1 MKAVIYGAKSTEDVH
16 GSIPTQLA
24 DCRALA
30 ERQGW
35 EVVGEFSD
43 EAFSAYHG
51 NRGPDLALAKAL
63 AVQTAAQDG
72 RCVLVAQDADRFAR
86 GAGDAPGA
94 ADHLGELYFAMRRQ
108 GVALWSVRSGELDL
122 LRAALEGERATSE
135 SARKSQAVTAGLK
148 RRAERGQ
155 PVGAL
160 PIGYTAE
167 PTLVAGQV
175 ITQRVVDAERAP
187 VVRRMFDLAAR
198 RSTPG
203 EISRRLNAEGATTI
217 RGKTWTVRAVRTVLR
232 NEDYAGRNGYPK
244 LVEPEQFDAVQRWLD
259 ESGRNVQGQPRVGRP
274 PAADFPLA
282 GIARCSLCGAAMRSR
297 RCSVT
302 GRRTYRCANAMEGRH
317 SCADSV
323 PVPAVEAES
332 QLVHM
337 LRYATGDLESVL
349 ATQVEDRHRE
359 QSERKAALKARREQQ
374 RKLATVRERH
384 LAEYRRLVDD
394 ERSTAYL
401 ALDEVERLDGE
412 RERLDRAVMD
422 AEAVLA
428 EHADQ
433 PDAEEVRDLIRR
445 LYDYA
450 RQQVDN
456 ADTASELG
464 AVVRRLFAEV
474 RLGATDK
481 VPLVQASL
489 RLGDNP
495 HFTFV

>member
-1 MKAVIYGAKSTEDVH
+1 
-16 GSIPTQLA
+16 
-24 DCRALA
+24 
-30 ERQGW
+30 
-35 EVVGEFSD
+35 
-43 EAFSAYHG
+43 
-51 NRGPDLALAKAL
+51 
-63 AVQTAAQDG
+63 
-72 RCVLVAQDADRFAR
+72 
-86 GAGDAPGA
+86 
-94 ADHLGELYFAMRRQ
+94 
-108 GVALWSVRSGELDL
+108 
-122 LRAALEGERATSE
+122 
-135 SARKSQAVTAGLK
+135 
-148 RRAERGQ
+148 
-155 PVGAL
+155 
-160 PIGYTAE
+160 
-167 PTLVAGQV
+167 
-175 ITQRVVDAERAP
+175 
-187 VVRRMFDLAAR
+187 
-198 RSTPG
+198 
-203 EISRRLNAEGATTI
+203 
-217 RGKTWTVRAVRTVLR
+217 
-232 NEDYAGRNGYPK
+232 
-244 LVEPEQFDAVQRWLD
+244 VQRWLD

-474 RLGATDK
+474 RLGATGK